1 MLKSLELRDVM
12 IRQPITVP
20 PNITVFEA
28 AQIIMENKITGVI
41 VVDNEKNLVGILSEL
56 DCLKVT
62 LAGAYNDD
70 EFSTALVEDVM
81 TKKVVA
87 QNPNDDIV
95 DVATSM
101 LEHRQRRRPVVENG
115 KVVGQVTCRQILKVI
130 TEASRKK

>member
-41 VVDNEKNLVGILSEL
+41 VVDDEQNLVGILSEL

-62 LAGAYNDD
+62 LAGA
-70 EFSTALVEDVM
+70 
-81 TKKVVA
+81 
-87 QNPNDDIV
+87 
-95 DVATSM
+95 
-101 LEHRQRRRPVVENG
+101 
-115 KVVGQVTCRQILKVI
+115 
-130 TEASRKK
+130 

>member
-41 VVDNEKNLVGILSEL
+41 VVDDEQNLVGILSEL

-81 TKKVVA
+81 TKKVVV

-101 LEHRQRRRPVVENG
+101 LEHRHRRRPVVENS

>member
-41 VVDNEKNLVGILSEL
+41 VVDNEQNLVGILSEL

-81 TKKVVA
+81 TKKVVV

-101 LEHRQRRRPVVENG
+101 LEHRHRRRPVVENS

>member
-41 VVDNEKNLVGILSEL
+41 VVDDEQNLVGILSEL

-81 TKKVVA
+81 TKKVVV

>member
-1 MLKSLELRDVM
+1 MLKSLELKDVM

-41 VVDNEKNLVGILSEL
+41 VVDNEQNLVGILSEL

-81 TKKVVA
+81 TKKVVV

>member
-41 VVDNEKNLVGILSEL
+41 VVDNEQNLVGILSEL

-81 TKKVVA
+81 TKKVVV

-95 DVATSM
+95 DVAISM
-101 LEHRQRRRPVVENG
+101 LEHRHRRRPVVENS

>member
-12 IRQPITVP
+12 IRQPITVS

-41 VVDNEKNLVGILSEL
+41 VVDEEKNLVGILSEL
-56 DCLKVT
+56 DCLRVT

-70 EFSTALVEDVM
+70 EFGTALVRDVM
-81 TKKVVA
+81 TKNVA
-87 QNPNDDIV
+87 VQAPNDDIV

-101 LEHRQRRRPVVENG
+101 LKHKQRRRPVVEDG
-115 KVVGQVTCRQILKVI
+115 KVVGQITCRQILKVI
-130 TEASRKK
+130 SEASRKK

>member
-41 VVDNEKNLVGILSEL
+41 VVDNEQNLVGILSEL

-81 TKKVVA
+81 TKKVVV

-95 DVATSM
+95 DVETSM
-101 LEHRQRRRPVVENG
+101 LEHRHRRRPVVENS

>member
-1 MLKSLELRDVM
+1 MLKSLELKDVM

-41 VVDNEKNLVGILSEL
+41 VVDNEQNLVGILSEL

-81 TKKVVA
+81 TKKVVV

-95 DVATSM
+95 DVAISM
-101 LEHRQRRRPVVENG
+101 LEHRHRRRPVVENS

>member
-1 MLKSLELRDVM
+1 M

-41 VVDNEKNLVGILSEL
+41 VVDNEQNLVGILSEL

-81 TKKVVA
+81 TKKVVV
-87 QNPNDDIV
+87 QNPNNDIV

-101 LEHRQRRRPVVENG
+101 LEHRHRRRPVVENS

>member
-28 AQIIMENKITGVI
+28 AQIIMENKSSGVI
-41 VVDNEKNLVGILSEL
+41 VVDDEQNLVGILSEL

-81 TKKVVA
+81 TKKVVV

>member
-1 MLKSLELRDVM
+1 
-12 IRQPITVP
+12 
-20 PNITVFEA
+20 
-28 AQIIMENKITGVI
+28 
-41 VVDNEKNLVGILSEL
+41 
-56 DCLKVT
+56 
-62 LAGAYNDD
+62 
-70 EFSTALVEDVM
+70 M
-81 TKKVVA
+81 TKKVVV

>member
-41 VVDNEKNLVGILSEL
+41 VVDDEQNLVGILSEL

-81 TKKVVA
+81 TKKVVV

-95 DVATSM
+95 DVAISM
-101 LEHRQRRRPVVENG
+101 LEHRHRRRPVVENS

>member
-41 VVDNEKNLVGILSEL
+41 VVDNEQNLVGILSEL

-81 TKKVVA
+81 TKKVVV

>member
-1 MLKSLELRDVM
+1 MLKSLELRNVM

-41 VVDNEKNLVGILSEL
+41 VVDDEQNLVGILSEL

-81 TKKVVA
+81 TKKVVV